1 MHLKDINQLR
11 VRTQE
16 SVNKLK
22 YSNQQ
27 TLVGDLEV
35 FENSVTILWTM
46 LHFSLFAYLGPRY
59 DTSDR
64 GIFDVLWKLK
74 DSQFNLYRTEAQNTA
89 KTRSTGN
96 LGQCIPPPRHVVPMS
111 RYQFR
116 IQRIGA
122 RSPPKFN
129 QFAHCQSLK
138 IARKSVRKF
147 LCKVANKQTKK
158 TMKT

>member
-64 GIFDVLWKLK
+64 GIFDVL
-74 DSQFNLYRTEAQNTA
+74 
-89 KTRSTGN
+89 
-96 LGQCIPPPRHVVPMS
+96 
-111 RYQFR
+111 
-116 IQRIGA
+116 
-122 RSPPKFN
+122 
-129 QFAHCQSLK
+129 
-138 IARKSVRKF
+138 
-147 LCKVANKQTKK
+147 
-158 TMKT
+158 